1 MLELAV
7 SFLIMINPF
16 AQVLY
21 LKCVIDDLDVKT
33 FSLVYAKA
41 SIISLVIYVIFALI
55 GDEIFTRFFKIRFE
69 SFKIFGGI
77 IIFAYAFSFI
87 MYGAKSMIQTK
98 ENLDDLASEIAL
110 PFMVGSGTLY
120 LSILIGRMAGSF
132 SVILSIFFSVIIV
145 NYSLVWLFVFMK
157 DQFRQRQQ
165 IVFDKYMGILMR
177 LNGFF
182 MGAIGVHMI
191 LDGILYFFK

>member
-21 LKCVIDDLDVKT
+21 LKSVIDDLDVKT

-191 LDGILYFFK
+191 LDGILHFFK

>member
-21 LKCVIDDLDVKT
+21 LKSVIDDLDIKT

-41 SIISLVIYVIFALI
+41 SIISLVI

-87 MYGAKSMIQTK
+87 MYGAKSMIQTF
-98 ENLDDLASEIAL
+98 L
-110 PFMVGSGTLY
+110 
-120 LSILIGRMAGSF
+120 
-132 SVILSIFFSVIIV
+132 
-145 NYSLVWLFVFMK
+145 
-157 DQFRQRQQ
+157 
-165 IVFDKYMGILMR
+165 
-177 LNGFF
+177 
-182 MGAIGVHMI
+182 
-191 LDGILYFFK
+191 

>member
-98 ENLDDLASEIAL
+98 ENLD
-110 PFMVGSGTLY
+110 
-120 LSILIGRMAGSF
+120 
-132 SVILSIFFSVIIV
+132 
-145 NYSLVWLFVFMK
+145 
-157 DQFRQRQQ
+157 
-165 IVFDKYMGILMR
+165 
-177 LNGFF
+177 
-182 MGAIGVHMI
+182 
-191 LDGILYFFK
+191 

>member
-1 MLELAV
+1 
-7 SFLIMINPF
+7 MI
-16 AQVLY
+16 
-21 LKCVIDDLDVKT
+21 
-33 FSLVYAKA
+33 
-41 SIISLVIYVIFALI
+41 
-55 GDEIFTRFFKIRFE
+55 
-69 SFKIFGGI
+69 
-77 IIFAYAFSFI
+77 
-87 MYGAKSMIQTK
+87 
-98 ENLDDLASEIAL
+98 
-110 PFMVGSGTLY
+110 GSGTLY

-145 NYSLVWLFVFMK
+145 NYSLVWLFVFVK

>member
-157 DQFRQRQQ
+157 DQFRKRQQ

>member
-21 LKCVIDDLDVKT
+21 LKSVIDDLDVKT
-33 FSLVYAKA
+33 FSLIYAKA
-41 SIISLVIYVIFALI
+41 SIISFAIYVIFALI
-55 GDEIFTRFFKIRFE
+55 GDEIFTQFFKIRFE

-120 LSILIGRMAGSF
+120 LSILIGRSASSF
-132 SVILSIFFSVIIV
+132 GVILGTIFSIILL
-145 NYSLVWLFVFMK
+145 NYSLVWLFVFIK
-157 DQFRQRQQ
+157 DQFRRRQQ
-165 IVFDKYMGILMR
+165 IAFDKYMGIFMR

-182 MGAIGVHMI
+182 MGAIGIHMI

>member
-21 LKCVIDDLDVKT
+21 LKSVIDDLDLKT
-33 FSLVYAKA
+33 FSLIYAKA

-55 GDEIFTRFFKIRFE
+55 GDEIFTQFFKIRFE

-120 LSILIGRMAGSF
+120 LSILIGRSASSF
-132 SVILSIFFSVIIV
+132 GVILGTIFSIILL
-145 NYSLVWLFVFMK
+145 NYSLVWLFVFIK
-157 DQFRQRQQ
+157 DQFRRRQQ
-165 IVFDKYMGILMR
+165 IAFDKYMGIFMR

-182 MGAIGVHMI
+182 MGAIGIHMI

>member
-21 LKCVIDDLDVKT
+21 LKSVIDDLDVKT
-33 FSLVYAKA
+33 FSLIYAKA
-41 SIISLVIYVIFALI
+41 SIISFAIYVIFALI
-55 GDEIFTRFFKIRFE
+55 GDEIFTQFFKIRFE

-120 LSILIGRMAGSF
+120 LSILIGRSASSFGVILGTIF
-132 SVILSIFFSVIIV
+132 SVILL
-145 NYSLVWLFVFMK
+145 NYSLVWLFVFIK
-157 DQFRQRQQ
+157 DQFRRRQQ
-165 IVFDKYMGILMR
+165 IAFDKYMGIFMR

-182 MGAIGVHMI
+182 MGAIGIHMI
-191 LDGILYFFK
+191 LDGILYFVK

>member
-41 SIISLVIYVIFALI
+41 SLISLVIYVIFALI

-145 NYSLVWLFVFMK
+145 NYSLVWLFVFIK
-157 DQFRQRQQ
+157 DQFRKRQQ

>member
-1 MLELAV
+1 ML
-7 SFLIMINPF
+7 F
-16 AQVLY
+16 
-21 LKCVIDDLDVKT
+21 
-33 FSLVYAKA
+33 
-41 SIISLVIYVIFALI
+41 
-55 GDEIFTRFFKIRFE
+55 R

-120 LSILIGRMAGSF
+120 LSILLGRMAGSF

-157 DQFRQRQQ
+157 DQFRKRQQ